1 MSDFQVIGIEMHSR
15 SMWYHAQVK
24 KALDFMEENGFN
36 ALIFHQSD
44 IVNKLA
50 FPKQY
55 LDSHFSVGILGEG
68 DKKQVFLDYINEPA
82 SARLSA

>member
-1 MSDFQVIGIEMHSR
+1 
-15 SMWYHAQVK
+15 
-24 KALDFMEENGFN
+24 MEDNGFN

-55 LDSHFSVGILGEG
+55 LSS
-68 DKKQVFLDYINEPA
+68 QVLWEKFTTFRAFDIEN
-82 SARLSA
+82 